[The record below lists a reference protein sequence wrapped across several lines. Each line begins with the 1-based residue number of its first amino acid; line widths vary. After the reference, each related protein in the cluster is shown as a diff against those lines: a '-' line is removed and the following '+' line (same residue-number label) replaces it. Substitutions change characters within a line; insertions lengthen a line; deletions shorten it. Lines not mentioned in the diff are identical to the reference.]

1 MDHNGLNTYLN
12 DHLAGATL
20 GCDHA
25 RQLEEMSADTP
36 FGPTM
41 TRLATEIEGQ
51 IDWRT
56 ARVVDAVLTVK
67 LIGVPSSEW
76 VQRVEGVIELPTSSQ
91 STPRNPLPIPS
102 RHETAR

>member
-41 TRLATEIEGQ
+41 TRLATEIEQ
-51 IDWRT
+51 DRDT
-56 ARVVDAVLTVK
+56 L
-67 LIGVPSSEW
+67 
-76 VQRVEGVIELPTSSQ
+76 VELMERLDV
-91 STPRNPLPIPS
+91 PRNPVKQAAAWIAERRDASSCPACPRATRSSAAI
-102 RHETAR
+102 